1 MIRRMCGNRKGNV
14 RIVETVVSLL
24 LIYLTLG
31 AAVQADE
38 VALLIF
44 TIVGT
49 FGLKIIQVLFTV
61 QDDVLVS

>member
-1 MIRRMCGNRKGNV
+1 MCGNRKGNV

-31 AAVQADE
+31 EAVQADE